1 MDLRLE
7 GKRAIITGG
16 SRGIGRAIA
25 ETFAEEGCNVAICA
39 RNPDPLMEVVGALKT
54 KGVSAFGDTADITD
68 EAALKGWVA
77 HAGKQL
83 G

>member
-1 MDLRLE
+1 MDLELK

-25 ETFAEEGCNVAICA
+25 ETFAKEGCNVAICA
-39 RNPDPLMEVVGALKT
+39 RNPDPLAEVVGALQA

-68 EAALKGWVA
+68 EAA
-77 HAGKQL
+77 
-83 G
+83 